1 MTAASPQPLKI
12 AVGTW
17 GPWAIVSRRED
28 GAIVVEGTMRRILEM
43 FTQAMNLDYQLVLAP
58 DGKWGNLNT
67 SGYWSGLMGLI
78 QRKEVEIALGPF
90 IVTSEREEL
99 CDFSLPLYIENS
111 AIVYQRPALESD
123 IMGFLKPFSL
133 TVWVLLLLSA
143 MSVGLVL
150 VWALW
155 VEGKIFPS
163 TFTRNKVSKAAICV
177 FKSITQ
183 ESSSW
188 VPAGNGS
195 RGVVAT
201 WFMASLVFFTSYGST
216 LTSLLTV
223 PRVNVP
229 IDSVADLVA
238 QDTIRWGLAPGYMW
252 YQYFRDSEDDVRRQ
266 VFERTALV
274 PTGCYRS
281 RSQVIYGDLARFCDV
296 TTILKI
302 MSLDFSMN
310 GKCHLY
316 MAKETVHS
324 NFPVSVAFQKNSPH
338 LPRANKILIQLQ
350 ESGILGKW
358 RSEHINNATQCLRH
372 PSKDRPPGLYPLTL
386 HDLSGPFLLLAV
398 GVMSALVCF
407 LGETLGFRFWQ
418 D

>member
-111 AIVYQRPALESD
+111 AIVYQRPAL
-123 IMGFLKPFSL
+123 
-133 TVWVLLLLSA
+133 
-143 MSVGLVL
+143 
-150 VWALW
+150 
-155 VEGKIFPS
+155 
-163 TFTRNKVSKAAICV
+163 
-177 FKSITQ
+177 